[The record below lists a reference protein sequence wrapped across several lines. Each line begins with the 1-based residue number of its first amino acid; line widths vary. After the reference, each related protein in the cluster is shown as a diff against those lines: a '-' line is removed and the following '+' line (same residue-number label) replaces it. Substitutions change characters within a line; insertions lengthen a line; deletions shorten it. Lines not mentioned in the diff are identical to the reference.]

1 MVPPRTD
8 RVRNVVLAFAYQPV
22 RILRLVL
29 ALRRETRT
37 STAALGDYEVELASL
52 SARLAF

>member
-1 MVPPRTD
+1 VPPRTD